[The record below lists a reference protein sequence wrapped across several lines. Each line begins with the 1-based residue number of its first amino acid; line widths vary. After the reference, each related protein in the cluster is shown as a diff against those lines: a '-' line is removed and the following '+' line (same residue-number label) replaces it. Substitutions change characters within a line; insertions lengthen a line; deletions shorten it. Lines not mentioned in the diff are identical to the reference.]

1 MENRMNMG
9 YDELTARVE
18 AMTDEEQ
25 EHFKQLVM
33 RIAMCFGDDAMQ
45 GVFIASKEE
54 SSTLGLFTI
63 NCSEIEAAKL
73 MEGANDYIGFLNMR
87 DAPPK
92 ENFN

>member
-9 YDELTARVE
+9 YDELAKRVE

-25 EHFKQLVM
+25 EHFKQLIM
-33 RIAMCFGDDAMQ
+33 RVAMCFGDAAMQ
-45 GVFIASKEE
+45 GVFIASKED

-63 NCSEIEAAKL
+63 NCTEIEAAKL

-92 ENFN
+92 EKFN